1 MLIRNCLW
9 FMLCPLTTTMLSL
22 LFFSTFLIQASL
34 SSVMDPVTFSFPT
47 FNTESCSN
55 RELICMGSATAVD
68 GYLSI
73 TPEPQ
78 HSNFTQLK
86 TKVGRVL
93 YSLPMLAWP
102 SNISTIFTVRISPF
116 QNSTDSGDGMAFI
129 IAPNHDPSP
138 PDSHGFFLGIL
149 DRSTEGKYIYIY
161 SFIYINILM
170 FLFGF

>member
-1 MLIRNCLW
+1 
-9 FMLCPLTTTMLSL
+9 MLCPLSTTMLSL
-22 LFFSTFLIQASL
+22 LFFSTFLIQPSL
-34 SSVMDPVTFSFPT
+34 SSVMDPINFSFPT
-47 FNTESCSN
+47 FNPESCSN
-55 RELICMGSATAVD
+55 GELICMGSATAVD

-93 YSLPMLAWP
+93 YSQPMLAWP
-102 SNISTIFTVRISPF
+102 ANISTIFTVRISPF

-149 DRSTEGKYIYIY
+149 DRSTEGKYIYL
-161 SFIYINILM
+161 FIYVCVYIYIYIY
-170 FLFGF
+170 